1 MMREVNLKN
10 KTVAVDKLESFG
22 FKKFSGGWRYEKNI
36 FEDLKLTLEVVGGKI
51 FSRVEDLAGEEY
63 TLHLVES
70 SVGGYVGAVRDEYQ
84 KILAAFEE
92 NCCEENI
99 FRAQLTKRLIIYVR
113 EKFGDE
119 LEFLWEKFPNAAV
132 WRRQDTRK
140 WYALI
145 MEIPERKLG
154 LDSDNTV
161 EILNLHGTSDD
172 VKNLVD
178 GEKYFP
184 AYHMNKKSWFTIRLD
199 GSISFDE
206 ICMRLDE
213 SHRLAVK

>member
-1 MMREVNLKN
+1 MK
-10 KTVAVDKLESFG
+10 VALAKQMHEIDDTTIKDFGLPELSLMES
-22 FKKFSGGWRYEKNI
+22 
-36 FEDLKLTLEVVGGKI
+36 
-51 FSRVEDLAGEEY
+51 AGHRAAQFTE
-63 TLHLVES
+63 
-70 SVGGYVGAVRDEYQ
+70 

-132 WRRQDTRK
+132 WRRQDTQK

-145 MEIPERKLG
+145 MEISERKLG
-154 LDSDNTV
+154 LDSDNAV
-161 EILNLHGTSDD
+161 EILNLHGTPDD
-172 VKNLVD
+172 VKNLLD